1 MGYKILKEKI
11 CQTCKT
17 CNISPLY
24 GYLQETREPFSTV
37 YRKGSMPFIQ
47 LFLLSSLR
55 LPFTSLTKGMSEEE
69 TQGRMTGNEWAKR
82 VKVSTERAL
91 CLSFL
96 SIKGNELFQD
106 FQEYLDKIFSLF
118 YNQLGIYWLE
128 EDRG

>member
-1 MGYKILKEKI
+1 
-11 CQTCKT
+11 
-17 CNISPLY
+17 
-24 GYLQETREPFSTV
+24 
-37 YRKGSMPFIQ
+37 
-47 LFLLSSLR
+47 
-55 LPFTSLTKGMSEEE
+55 MSEEE